1 MAKSNPSKSMKP
13 KAEEAAAPAKQEA
26 KPTAAKPSAAPKA
39 VAVKGKK
46 VIARPTPGGAP
57 VIDTSLAASNAAKLL
72 VNRNM
77 LNKAGGEKPES
88 AGFRQ
93 MKESLSKPA
102 APSVPFLP
110 TGNTGK
116 KSNQPFG
123 DRNQVGH
130 NQTFGADVNRS
141 GVPRRTGG
149 G

>member
-1 MAKSNPSKSMKP
+1 MAKSNQSKPAKP
-13 KAEEAAAPAKQEA
+13 AANAEHASAPAKVETKA
-26 KPTAAKPSAAPKA
+26 AAKPAAPKA
-39 VAVKGKK
+39 AVRGKK
-46 VIARPTPGGAP
+46 AAKPATPGAAP
-57 VIDTSLAASNAAKLL
+57 VIDTSLAASTAAKLL

-77 LNKAGGEKPES
+77 LNRTGGEKPES

-102 APSVPFLP
+102 APAVPFLP
-110 TGNTGK
+110 TSNTGK
-116 KSNQPFG
+116 KSNQPFSG
-123 DRNQVGH
+123 RNQVGH